1 MTPKEKAE
9 ELFNKFYPRATSYS
23 SDRKN
28 QNENAKQCALIA
40 VDEIIKAIPCR
51 EDYGG
56 DGWVLIENTEYW
68 IEVKDELE
76 KL

>member
-1 MTPKEKAE
+1 MTAKDKASD
-9 ELFNKFYPRATSYS
+9 LCADFYGIKS
-23 SDRKN
+23 
-28 QNENAKQCALIA
+28 NEPDYGMEWEMAKRCALIA

-68 IEVKDELE
+68 QDVKSELE
-76 KL
+76 NL

>member
-1 MTPKEKAE
+1 MSNPKEKAI
-9 ELFNKFYPRATSYS
+9 ELIDKYS
-23 SDRKN
+23 NADYTDISFSG
-28 QNENAKQCALIA
+28 AKQCALIT

-68 IEVKDELE
+68 IEVKNELE